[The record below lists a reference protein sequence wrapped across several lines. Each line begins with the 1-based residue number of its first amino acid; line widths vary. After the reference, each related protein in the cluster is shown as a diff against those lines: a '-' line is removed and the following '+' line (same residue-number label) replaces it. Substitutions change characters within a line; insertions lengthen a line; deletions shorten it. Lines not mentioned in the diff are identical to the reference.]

1 MRLFV
6 LRHANASG
14 ENLHE
19 YESRVWVSRNSVVI
33 WLGSETWQVNELM
46 GLRHAELGKGEGEIR
61 GQAKDLCEK
70 FTVNTLGS
78 PLKGLGS
85 P

>member
-1 MRLFV
+1 
-6 LRHANASG
+6 
-14 ENLHE
+14 
-19 YESRVWVSRNSVVI
+19 
-33 WLGSETWQVNELM
+33 M